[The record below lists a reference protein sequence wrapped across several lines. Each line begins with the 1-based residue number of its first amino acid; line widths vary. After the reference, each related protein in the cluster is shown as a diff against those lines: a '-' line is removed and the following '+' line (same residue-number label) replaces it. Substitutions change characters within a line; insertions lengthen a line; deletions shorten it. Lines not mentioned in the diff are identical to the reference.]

1 MSNIALLKS
10 TQLFSEISEDAL
22 DALAGVCEVTELHA
36 GQALFYEGDDSDSL
50 FLVKSGTVKIV
61 KAGSEGDEDVAKIG
75 SGSQLGEM
83 TFLHESENGYEKR
96 TATAEAIETTQL
108 LKIPFSFLK
117 KRVTEDAEFGRAFY
131 RSIARNLS
139 ARIQKTDEDL
149 VSLKSLRLRHV

>member
-1 MSNIALLKS
+1 MSKIDALKS
-10 TQLFSEISEDAL
+10 SQMFSRISDEAL
-22 DALAGVCEVTELHA
+22 EALAQVCEEQELQA
-36 GQALFYEGDDSDSL
+36 GQALFYEGDESDCM
-50 FLVKSGTVKIV
+50 FLVKSGTVKII

-83 TFLHESENGYEKR
+83 TFLHDSEGAYEKR
-96 TATAEAIETTQL
+96 TATAEAQEATHLI
-108 LKIPFSFLK
+108 KIPFSFLK
-117 KRVTEDAEFGRAFY
+117 SRVDEDAAFGREIY